1 MPAREPFPS
10 VSKRRAPAARRP
22 GRALDLEVQIATRG
36 AGLPRAA
43 MMRRWARAALARAAG
58 VTVRIV
64 GGPEARRLNRSYR
77 GSDYATNVL
86 SFPYDG
92 RGPAVCGDI
101 VLCAP
106 VIRREAARQG
116 KDLEAHYA
124 HLVVHGLLH
133 LQGYRHDAPRAA
145 KKMETLET
153 GILAKLGYPDPY
165 PG

>member
-1 MPAREPFPS
+1 MPAREPFLP
-10 VSKRRAPAARRP
+10 VSKRRARAGRRTD
-22 GRALDLEVQIATRG
+22 RTLELEVQIATRR
-36 AGLPRAA
+36 AGLPSTA

-58 VTVRIV
+58 ITVRIV

-77 GSDYATNVL
+77 GRDYATNVL

-124 HLVVHGLLH
+124 HLMVHGLLH
-133 LQGYRHDAPRAA
+133 LQGYRHDRPRAA

-153 GILAKLGYPDPY
+153 EILAELGYPDPY